1 MNIVLKGLGIANPP
15 MYATQEEAYEFFST
29 QFDLTQDELDLYRR
43 ILLDG
48 KIKGRY
54 VGMDEK
60 TEALETDPDALL
72 ARFLK
77 FGRPTAVAAAQR
89 ALDDAGVKLDEDK
102 PEAALDKLTGFIDQ
116 VNDKVAEGE
125 IDQETANALIAA
137 AQRIIN
143 AISRQYFIAADLFMS
158 KRTRGKNKDR

>member
-1 MNIVLKGLGIANPP
+1 MNSVIKGLGTANPP

-77 FGRPTAVAAAQR
+77 FGRPTAVAAAQS
-89 ALDDAGVKLDEDK
+89 ALDDAGVQAEDITGLVVNTCTGYLC
-102 PEAALDKLTGFIDQ
+102 PGLSSYIAQDLGMSTNIRYHDLMGMGCGAAIPPTG
-116 VNDKVAEGE
+116 
-125 IDQETANALIAA
+125 
-137 AQRIIN
+137 
-143 AISRQYFIAADLFMS
+143 S
-158 KRTRGKNKDR
+158 